1 MMRKKAVLAAV
12 MALMLCTAG
21 CGGGYNSSAAP
32 SADQAYEDSKAEG
45 NYASE
50 AAEEAAYSEDYD
62 SEYDNSTYE
71 DAASGQGDN
80 GSGTAGTEGSDS
92 ALRAQDGQKIVYT
105 GNLKIQTLEY
115 EKSASSIRRKIREY
129 GGFTESENESDDNR
143 TWYYEDSSGSRR
155 SLSLIARIPS
165 EKFEEF
171 MDSLSGDGKIL
182 SRSMN
187 AENISQQYANKENYK
202 KALEKE
208 QERLLAMMD
217 KAGTI
222 EEMIAVEER
231 LSEVERQLNAF
242 KTDLSAM
249 DKDVQFST
257 IYIDLTEV
265 KRYTEEPHV
274 TTFGERIENA
284 FDDAISGFV
293 NLCQGI
299 VLFAVRYFP
308 YLILLVIVIILLLR
322 LDKKS
327 KEKRLAMMS
336 NPEYAKM
343 VNERARVKAE
353 MAARKRA
360 EKEAKKE
367 ARRNGRG
374 GLFGRGGKNT
384 APGAEVNPTEGA
396 NFGMKAGMNPDAG
409 QDGGAD
415 EAGNRE

>member
-1 MMRKKAVLAAV
+1 MLRKKAALAAV
-12 MALMLCTAG
+12 MALMLCAAG

-32 SADQAYEDSKAEG
+32 GAEQAYEESKAEG

-50 AAEEAAYSEDYD
+50 AADEAAYSEDYD
-62 SEYDNSTYE
+62 SEYENSTYE
-71 DAASGQGDN
+71 EPASGQDDN
-80 GSGTAGTEGSDS
+80 GSAAGEGGSDS

-115 EKSASSIRRKIREY
+115 EKSASSIRRKIRDY
-129 GGFTESENESDDNR
+129 GGFTESESESDDNR
-143 TWYYEDSSGSRR
+143 TWYYENSSGSRR

-171 MDSLSGDGKIL
+171 MDSLSGDGKVL

-284 FDDAISGFV
+284 FDDAISSFV
-293 NLCQGI
+293 DLCQGI

-308 YLILLVIVIILLLR
+308 YLILLVLVVIVLLR
-322 LDKKS
+322 LDKRS

-336 NPEYAKM
+336 NPEYARQ
-343 VNERARVKAE
+343 VNEKARVKAE

-374 GLFGRGGKNT
+374 GLFGRGVKNT

-396 NFGMKAGMNPDAG
+396 NFGMNAGMNPDAG

-415 EAGNRE
+415 EAGGRE

>member
-1 MMRKKAVLAAV
+1 MKTFHLDQFLAYMFYSKDTLNKLSDYTEATGHK
-12 MALMLCTAG
+12 LIAG
-21 CGGGYNSSAAP
+21 YP
-32 SADQAYEDSKAEG
+32 
-45 NYASE
+45 
-50 AAEEAAYSEDYD
+50 
-62 SEYDNSTYE
+62 
-71 DAASGQGDN
+71 
-80 GSGTAGTEGSDS
+80 
-92 ALRAQDGQKIVYT
+92 I
-105 GNLKIQTLEY
+105 
-115 EKSASSIRRKIREY
+115 
-129 GGFTESENESDDNR
+129 GFTESENESDDNR

-308 YLILLVIVIILLLR
+308 YLILMVIVIILLLR

-396 NFGMKAGMNPDAG
+396 NFGMNAGMNPDAG

>member
-1 MMRKKAVLAAV
+1 
-12 MALMLCTAG
+12 
-21 CGGGYNSSAAP
+21 
-32 SADQAYEDSKAEG
+32 
-45 NYASE
+45 
-50 AAEEAAYSEDYD
+50 
-62 SEYDNSTYE
+62 
-71 DAASGQGDN
+71 
-80 GSGTAGTEGSDS
+80 
-92 ALRAQDGQKIVYT
+92 
-105 GNLKIQTLEY
+105 
-115 EKSASSIRRKIREY
+115 
-129 GGFTESENESDDNR
+129 
-143 TWYYEDSSGSRR
+143 
-155 SLSLIARIPS
+155 
-165 EKFEEF
+165 
-171 MDSLSGDGKIL
+171 
-182 SRSMN
+182 
-187 AENISQQYANKENYK
+187 
-202 KALEKE
+202 
-208 QERLLAMMD
+208 MMD

-308 YLILLVIVIILLLR
+308 YLILMVIVIILLLR

-396 NFGMKAGMNPDAG
+396 NFGMKAGKNPDAG
-409 QDGGAD
+409 QDGGTD